1 MGPNGLQDLF
11 FFFLSLLLRKK
22 LITPKWSPSSKAY
35 VVIKTSHY
43 KSFSLRRQQPVIIF
57 LIIMKEISR
66 LCRTDAHSVQMRSQT
81 LRQLT
86 QTARLEP
93 GLDGTHCPLR
103 GFFRGSI
110 NSANKIGAPCSI
122 HFRRGSAHSVNYST
136 KKKGPSKVCT
146 RTQCLQCKIANQE
159 GKQNTLFT
167 FFQSGNL
174 VGFFFGLAPSPLP
187 SVCSVV
193 PPLPRRRRAL
203 FTFSVWNSN
212 EKFSVL
218 TPGTELIKTYWA
230 AANTFSNRG
239 HEYA

>member
-1 MGPNGLQDLF
+1 
-11 FFFLSLLLRKK
+11 
-22 LITPKWSPSSKAY
+22 
-35 VVIKTSHY
+35 
-43 KSFSLRRQQPVIIF
+43 
-57 LIIMKEISR
+57 
-66 LCRTDAHSVQMRSQT
+66 MRSQT

-110 NSANKIGAPCSI
+110 NLANKIGAPCNI
-122 HFRRGSAHSVNYST
+122 NFQRGVHTVLIIQQRRKDRPRSVHVHNVYNA
-136 KKKGPSKVCT
+136 KLRT
-146 RTQCLQCKIANQE
+146 RRENI
-159 GKQNTLFT
+159 TLFFC

-174 VGFFFGLAPSPLP
+174 VGVFWVFFGLAPSLLR

-193 PPLPRRRRAL
+193 PPLPRQRRAL
-203 FTFSVWNSN
+203 LTFSVCNSN
-212 EKFSVL
+212 EKFSEL